1 MSANLFSSFILVLIA
16 NTVLSGL
23 LPRIQDGNVQLEPTD
38 ENKYSYTLR
47 IIHPDGAVREETV
60 EEIAPGELQVKG
72 VFTQDFGDGAGPK
85 SNSNLENFTRVLVV
99 TYEAGINGYVAK
111 YSYVL
116 KPRDPTIVSLS
127 PNVLKATLG

>member
-1 MSANLFSSFILVLIA
+1 MC
-16 NTVLSGL
+16 
-23 LPRIQDGNVQLEPTD
+23 
-38 ENKYSYTLR
+38 R

-72 VFTQDFGDGAGPK
+72 VLTQDFGDVAGPK
-85 SNSNLENFTRVLVV
+85 KDSNSEYFSRVLVV

-116 KPRDPTIVSLS
+116 KPRNPPILALS
-127 PNVLKATLG
+127 PNALKSVVG